1 MCIRLSSFVEYGILL
16 QAVLL
21 VYDVT
26 NQSSFDNLEDWYD
39 TVKKLCE
46 KDGSRLPHIALI
58 ANKSKFQTLDIV
70 DNLLWNL

>member
-1 MCIRLSSFVEYGILL
+1 M
-16 QAVLL
+16 LL

-46 KDGSRLPHIALI
+46 KDGSRLPHIALV
-58 ANKSKFQTLDIV
+58 ANKSRSYAFEYTEDCFPILMLSQNIFKPV
-70 DNLLWNL
+70 